1 MVLTETKTTR
11 RTAEGSVEATFHI
24 PDYIMTALKMRAV
37 QEKKRFS
44 KIAEEALIQ
53 YLDLPKEKIK
63 PTDSQVKRP
72 KKVNK

>member
-1 MVLTETKTTR
+1 
-11 RTAEGSVEATFHI
+11 
-24 PDYIMTALKMRAV
+24 MTALKMRAV

-53 YLDLPKEKIK
+53 YLELPKEKIK
-63 PTDSQVKRP
+63 PTDSQVKRL